1 MSDNLLIVGGSGF
14 VSGTVARRAVA
25 SGWRVWAVTRGRLP
39 PDGVIAIVA
48 DRKDTLVFISTDFVF
63 DPAHRAFP
71 QGEVSE
77 HYLSDG

>member
-39 PDGVIAIVA
+39 MPDGVIAIVA
-48 DRKDTLVFISTDFVF
+48 DR
-63 DPAHRAFP
+63 
-71 QGEVSE
+71 EVRQCGATMGL
-77 HYLSDG
+77 HIHHDRVCLH